1 VLSHTS
7 QYSAPTEKQYA
18 AIGCAVVEW
27 ANVELLL
34 GTMLT
39 RLLSTPEF
47 LGRIYTSSMS
57 AVRLQEA
64 ISEAAEIHAHRYGH
78 RLIASGL
85 VQEIREVNGRV
96 TTLRALRNKLAHF
109 CWMRLSDDELFGTSL
124 PGGMHSEKKERREY
138 ATLTL
143 RELEQITSDSHA
155 LVETLMAIVKRLPEV
170 TEESLL
176 SPSSSGESTAL
187 AHSGH

>member
-1 VLSHTS
+1 MVVAMHARSTSGGTVFSHTS

-64 ISEAAEIHAHRYGH
+64 ISEAAEIHAHRYRY

-109 CWMRLSDDELFGTSL
+109 YWMRLSDDELFGTS
-124 PGGMHSEKKERREY
+124 PREACTRR
-138 ATLTL
+138 
-143 RELEQITSDSHA
+143 
-155 LVETLMAIVKRLPEV
+155 KRNDAN
-170 TEESLL
+170 TR
-176 SPSSSGESTAL
+176 
-187 AHSGH
+187 H